1 MSALWEYYC
10 QVPVNG
16 YEVITDDE
24 WGAKIQARSKQ
35 TKRFDLFK
43 YNSSAFLDFAQTPA
57 TEDGIKDFADRYG
70 PLFPAGDVIKFWSEE
85 IRTMH
90 RTVEL
95 WNMSKKTGDFRK
107 LISVVRKTFLKVG
120 LVDEEPGVT
129 VELFLKEDPLSACI
143 RPRTLLHALW
153 AQLVLA
159 IDGNMDLGV
168 CVQCRKWFRLDA
180 GRGRSDKQ
188 YCSNACRMRAYRK
201 RKVSG

>member
-35 TKRFDLFK
+35 TKRVDLFK
-43 YNSSAFLDFAQTPA
+43 ASPSAFLEFAQTPA
-57 TEDGIKDFADRYG
+57 TEDRIKDFADRYG

-107 LISVVRKTFLKVG
+107 LISVVPKTFLKVG
-120 LVDEEPGVT
+120 WVDEEHWCAGRIVFERRP
-129 VELFLKEDPLSACI
+129 VERRCDTLHSSAYLVS
-143 RPRTLLHALW
+143 RTLRSA
-153 AQLVLA
+153 
-159 IDGNMDLGV
+159 
-168 CVQCRKWFRLDA
+168 RL
-180 GRGRSDKQ
+180 SD
-188 YCSNACRMRAYRK
+188 
-201 RKVSG
+201 